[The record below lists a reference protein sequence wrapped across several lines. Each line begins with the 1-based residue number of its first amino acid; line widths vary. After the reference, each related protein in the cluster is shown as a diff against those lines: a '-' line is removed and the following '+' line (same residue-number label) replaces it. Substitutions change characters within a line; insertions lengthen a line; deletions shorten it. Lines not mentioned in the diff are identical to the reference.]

1 MKRECTHRHGFH
13 LRWGV
18 TYTRPCHLDSLP
30 PPPSPTG
37 GDTGRSSAPNL
48 AMRRRL
54 WVETKGP
61 MVEPFALSRSELA
74 NSILVKKKKK
84 RSSFVSSRDAFY
96 LHRKNMSLVA
106 ENEHMRCCMDE
117 WVKYTCHHFG
127 EMSGM
132 KHVLPYPHSS
142 SL

>member
-1 MKRECTHRHGFH
+1 MGHSC
-13 LRWGV
+13 
-18 TYTRPCHLDSLP
+18 
-30 PPPSPTG
+30 
-37 GDTGRSSAPNL
+37 APNP
-48 AMRRRL
+48 ATEGSL
-54 WVETKGP
+54 WAEIKGP
-61 MVEPFALSRSELA
+61 MVEPCALSRSELA

-96 LHRKNMSLVA
+96 LRRKNMSLVA

-117 WVKYTCHHFG
+117 GVKYTCHHLE

-132 KHVLPYPHSS
+132 KHVLPYPRTS